1 MSDFIALQ
9 ARIKATKSFLNKEMV
24 RLKTSGQATPTV
36 LNQLG
41 TKLDFIHE
49 AERIGVRNLN
59 EHYNRRL
66 NKMIRE
72 IEMLENIVL
81 N

>member
-1 MSDFIALQ
+1 MSEHMTLQ
-9 ARIKATKSFLNKEMV
+9 VRLKATKAFLNKEMV
-24 RLKTSGQATPTV
+24 RLKTSGQATPLM

-41 TKLDFIHE
+41 SKLDFIHE
-49 AERIGVRNLN
+49 AERIGIRNLN
-59 EHYNRRL
+59 EQYNRRL

-72 IEMLENIVL
+72 IEMLENVSL